1 MKNSQFITLV
11 LILIL
16 GLLLGF
22 WIVIHQND
30 KLYELM
36 DSVGYWVHEVTR
48 EDIKKLN
55 EKVDQLQRAQDG
67 YWALIYRIVEYME

>member
-36 DSVGYWVHEVTR
+36 DSVGYWVHEVNR
-48 EDIKKLN
+48 EDIKKLD
-55 EKVDQLQRAQDG
+55 EKIDWLQDSVHG
-67 YWALIYRIVEYME
+67 YWVLIYRIVEYME